1 MARVRSNRGEGA
13 RLRDELLDAAEQLLA
28 EHGDE
33 RDVTIRAIVGRA
45 GVTPPALYLHFPD
58 KQALI
63 REVVVRGFED
73 LARTTAAAA
82 EVAGEAAGEGGAV
95 AALRAGVLAYLGWA
109 ERYPGRYRALFDARR
124 ETQLLRPDGTG
135 TSVAFDGLVARIAAV
150 QAAGAARGG
159 DPERIATL
167 LWAAEHGLA
176 TLRVA
181 RDRFPWPPPG
191 ELVDGLLVTIVGV
204 DPAALPT
211 GAPFGGAAPGLSPSA
226 TPG

>member
-1 MARVRSNRGEGA
+1 MARARNLRGEGA
-13 RLRDELLDAAEQLLA
+13 QLRDDLLDAAEQLLA

-33 RDVTIRAIVGRA
+33 REVTIRAVVGRV
-45 GVTPPALYLHFPD
+45 GVTPPALYLHFAD

-63 REVVVRGFED
+63 REVVVRGFDD
-73 LARTTAAAA
+73 LARTTTAAAQA
-82 EVAGEAAGEGGAV
+82 AGEAGAV
-95 AALRAGVLAYLGWA
+95 AALRAGVLAYLRWA
-109 ERYPGRYRALFDARR
+109 EGHPGRYRALFDARR

-150 QAAGAARGG
+150 QAIGAARAG

-181 RDRFPWPPPG
+181 RDRFPWPPPE
-191 ELVDGLLVTIVGV
+191 ELVDGLLMTIVGI
-204 DPAALPT
+204 PPEALPT
-211 GAPFGGAAPGLSPSA
+211 RAPLGGAAPGLSPSPA
-226 TPG
+226 PG